1 MTPTPRSVARGLR
14 ITALLLALASFTL
27 PCHAG
32 LLSNDWPELPQEDR
46 DQTAPSVDPNANAE
60 ILLFDVYV
68 REGTLNE
75 RAVESGGLYYS
86 YFLRMKAFTA
96 EGVEKILRY
105 KISLDTRALTPEFA
119 GRVIQPD
126 GTIIL
131 LDKKDIQ
138 ESKSVNRCGVE
149 VSSRSFAMPGLVPG
163 SIVELKWSQDYRYY
177 YSKGNFFTLA
187 DKTLPTKVV
196 RLHFM
201 PRRDQYCY
209 FSYRD
214 VAKEMKQGRSGYWET
229 EAHNVAAIPDEPYLP
244 PYLSLQPW
252 VAIRYTEEKSE
263 VKHESFWEN
272 RSWDIHR
279 NAKKGIEGVDSA
291 VVKKAAELTA
301 GIDDPQQKLKKI
313 YDFCIRDIVNLYS
326 PRAGLSDTDR
336 AELKSNNDP
345 AKTLK
350 TGRGTGYDVN
360 CLFASL
366 AEAAGFEVD
375 FAQCCDKTQLDWD
388 PNFLNEKMIPDWL
401 VIVRNGENVEFFDPG
416 TLYLPFGML
425 RAANEGTVAVL
436 GNSKKA
442 DVARTPASASAKSQL
457 LRMGDFT
464 LDEEGKLAGKAVF
477 KFSGHRAR
485 SFKLDYDDLT
495 PQERID
501 KYKNDIRELVPT
513 AELSDVEIL
522 NADDPD
528 KDVEVRFH
536 LEAPGFAEITDGRLF
551 LTPAIFEKASKPFF
565 ISEKRALDIQFPN
578 LWEVHDN
585 IRIAYPDGYAIEEG
599 NAPKNVIDTPQL
611 SYTVQLGASK
621 TRNIVVYK
629 RNLKIATIGLPA
641 RIYDDI
647 RALFDSIN
655 TEDHHVL
662 TLRRKEAAPAESAP
676 QAPAT
681 ATDPAAKQ

>member
-1 MTPTPRSVARGLR
+1 MTPTLRSVARGLR
-14 ITALLLALASFTL
+14 ITALLLALVSFSL

-60 ILLFDVYV
+60 ILLMDVKVKEGIEEV
-68 REGTLNE
+68 RGY
-75 RAVESGGLYYS
+75 ADVGLYYA
-86 YFLRMKAFTA
+86 YFKRVKAFNA
-96 EGVEKILRY
+96 KGVEEILGHKID
-105 KISLDTRALTPEFA
+105 IDTRAFIPEFA
-119 GRVIQPD
+119 ARVIQPD
-126 GTIIL
+126 GTIIV

-138 ESKSVNRCGVE
+138 ESRTVNRWGHE
-149 VSSRSFAMPGLVPG
+149 VKRRSFAMPGLVPG
-163 SIVELKWSQDYRYY
+163 SIIEYKWAEDWRNY
-177 YSKGNFFTLA
+177 YSNGDFYTLA
-187 DKTLPTKVV
+187 DDWFPTKIA

-201 PRRDQYCY
+201 PRRDEFCF

-214 VAKEMKQGRSGYWET
+214 MAKEMKQGRSGFWET
-229 EAHNVAAIPDEPYLP
+229 EARNVPAVPDEPYLP
-244 PYLSLQPW
+244 GYLALQPW
-252 VAIRYTEEKSE
+252 VAVRYTKEKTE

-279 NAKKGIEGVDSA
+279 NAKKGIEGGGSA

-326 PRAGLSDTDR
+326 PRSGLSDADR

-375 FAQCCDKTQLDWD
+375 FAQSCDKTRLDWD
-388 PNFLNEKMIPDWL
+388 PNFLNEQMIPDWL
-401 VIVRNGENVEFFDPG
+401 VIVRNGETWDFYDPG

-425 RAANEGTVAVL
+425 RPSNEGTVAVL

-442 DVARTPASASAKSQL
+442 DVAKTPATPSAKSQL

-464 LDEEGKLAGKAVF
+464 LDEEGKLTGKAVF
-477 KFSGHRAR
+477 KYSGHKAR
-485 SFKLDYDDLT
+485 SFKLDFDDLT

-501 KYKNDIRELVPT
+501 KFKEDIRELVPT

-522 NADDPD
+522 NVDDPD

-536 LEAPGFAEITDGRLF
+536 LEVPAYADATDGRLF
-551 LTPAIFEKASKPFF
+551 LMPAVFHKNSTPVFTD
-565 ISEKRALDIQFPN
+565 EKRIFDIRFPFA
-578 LWEVHDN
+578 WETHDN
-585 IRIAYPDGYAIEEG
+585 IRITYPDTFAIEEG
-599 NAPKNVIDTPQL
+599 NAPKSVIDTPQF
-611 SYTVQLGASK
+611 SYTVTLGAAKNRS
-621 TRNIVVYK
+621 IIVYK
-629 RNLKIATIGLPA
+629 RNYKVATMGFPVKI
-641 RIYDDI
+641 YSDI
-647 RALFDSIN
+647 KSLYDSIN

-662 TLRRKEAAPAESAP
+662 TLHRKEAATETAPTPAAEGD
-676 QAPAT
+676 APAN
-681 ATDPAAKQ
+681 K